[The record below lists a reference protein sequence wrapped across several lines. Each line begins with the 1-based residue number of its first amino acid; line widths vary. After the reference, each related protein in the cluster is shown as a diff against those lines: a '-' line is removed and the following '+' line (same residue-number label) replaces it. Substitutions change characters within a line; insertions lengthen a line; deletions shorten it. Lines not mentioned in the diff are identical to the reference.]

1 MFTLNTYILSDVRI
15 LTYSNVC
22 SRMLTYDDVCRAQQT
37 QMLSSYGQSAPSSA
51 SSSPS
56 LTPQKLPLRYAN
68 PALV

>member
-56 LTPQKLPLRYAN
+56 LTPQKLPLRYPN